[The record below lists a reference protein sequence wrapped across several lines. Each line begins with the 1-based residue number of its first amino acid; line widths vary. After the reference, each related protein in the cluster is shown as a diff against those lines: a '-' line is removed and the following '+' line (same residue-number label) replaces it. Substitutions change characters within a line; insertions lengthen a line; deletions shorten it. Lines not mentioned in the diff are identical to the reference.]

1 MIKLIGVLIILL
13 GFTLKLDTIAVVLLA
28 GIATGLVSSMDF
40 MEILDVLGTA
50 FVSTRNMTLLLL
62 TLATVGL
69 LERNGLRERAT
80 KCISSLQ
87 GATCGKIL
95 TLYVIIRTIASAMS
109 LRIQGHVQFI
119 RPLIYP
125 MAKGAAERD
134 GKLTKELDE
143 EVKALANSMENFG
156 NFYGQNIFIGSSGV
170 LLIMG
175 TLKEAGVVVDVYDI
189 AKASIPMAVIT
200 IILASIRN
208 FMFDKKIKAK
218 KGDIND

>member
-13 GFTLKLDTIAVVLLA
+13 GFTLKLDTIAVVLIA

-50 FVSTRNMTLLLL
+50 FISTRNMTLLLL

-143 EVKALANSMENFG
+143 EVKALSNSMENFG

-189 AKASIPMAVIT
+189 AKASIPMAIIT
-200 IILASIRN
+200 IILASIKN
-208 FMFDKKIKAK
+208 FMFDRKIKTK
-218 KGDIND
+218 RGKI